1 MSLIARYRL
10 HLVVVSLVV
19 TAGMVAI
26 APMLPMSAD
35 VTEFLP
41 NDEPA
46 VSQWVQLTNR
56 FGALD
61 ILMVGLE
68 EPGEGFQLSSLKRL
82 TTITNRLSEHKGD
95 GLALVRSLTNLDT
108 IRQGEGGTIE
118 ADLLINRLPE
128 TPAAMDALKE
138 RVQADAQA
146 PGSFV
151 SKDLRAY
158 VILIKLDPQK
168 SSRELA
174 QLVRLIVEEER
185 GELVPAYFG
194 APFIETMITD
204 SVYRQVPLITGL
216 FALLLLIPLFMLVGR
231 IATALL
237 VIWASGVAVVWWL
250 GLLQLLGIELTATA
264 SGAALVLLAVAS
276 LLYARLVQLHLEGH
290 RGALAF
296 LLLPLAAGIGLLLLT
311 LFPIP
316 FLAHFGQVAS
326 VGMVA
331 VSAAGAL
338 LLIPLASWLKAL
350 PPKGSG
356 PSPTR
361 IQPAIAWSVTA
372 LLLAGGT
379 YGACQGRFLLNPREL
394 FSRDDEVGHALAFF
408 DHHLGGGDV
417 LQIGVTGDFR
427 KPTNCARVMRLT
439 DLLMGEPLF
448 ADVRSFTQVL
458 GMLSE
463 QFGGIHR
470 IPTNPEALNNL
481 WFFVEGNPDLRA
493 IINDDRT
500 DAMIAARIFPQTDL
514 AMSRWADVARHA
526 VARSAD
532 AGRQGVLDRLQALAR
547 HHDLHLREQTL
558 VELVDAVLK
567 AADPAALARRK
578 AQIIE
583 ELKFLMHSDQSPFVP
598 SPEEWQTLH
607 QLLQAD
613 AGQQALASAIATM
626 PGFVEWEYPPDVA
639 NELAGA
645 LLARTGEQDRARQI
659 NAPLARL
666 QTQLGQSPQADA
678 YLARTRGILAE
689 LIDSRTLGQD
699 DLAIAVSGFPAV
711 IPLVQDRVLHYVW
724 LAALLLW
731 TMLLIGVALLYRNGF
746 VVLRSGT
753 EALLATVLTFA
764 LGWLTRTHI
773 DSASAVLYL
782 LPPMAGFLASP
793 ALCLRARS
801 NEPLPGNRLAP
812 AVATALAAAS
822 LSLLVVDVKP
832 IFRLGSAMAVGLL
845 LVAIVSPLSRR
856 VRR

>member
-1 MSLIARYRL
+1 MSLISRYRL
-10 HLVVVSLVV
+10 HLLVASLII
-19 TAGMVAI
+19 TAGLVAI

-41 NDEPA
+41 DDEPA
-46 VSQWVQLTNR
+46 VTQWVQLTNR

-68 EPGEGFQLSSLKRL
+68 EPGEGFQLANLKRL
-82 TTITNRLSEHKGD
+82 ATITNRLSEHKGE

-128 TPAAMDALKE
+128 SPDAMDALEE
-138 RVQADAQA
+138 RVRADAQA

-158 VILIKLDPQK
+158 VILIKLDAQK
-168 SSRELA
+168 DSRALA
-174 QLVRLIVEEER
+174 QLVRAIVEEER

-204 SVYRQVPLITGL
+204 SVYRQVPLIAGL

-231 IATALL
+231 ITTALL
-237 VIWASGVAVVWWL
+237 VIGVSGVAVGWWL

-296 LLLPLAAGIGLLLLT
+296 LLLPLVAGTGLLLLT

-326 VGMVA
+326 VGMLA

-338 LLIPLASWLKAL
+338 LLTPAATWLRAL

-361 IQPAIAWSVTA
+361 IQPAIAWSVA
-372 LLLAGGT
+372 VLLLAGGT
-379 YGACQGRFLLNPREL
+379 YGASQGQFLLNPREL

-417 LQIGVTGDFR
+417 LQISATGDFR
-427 KPTNCARVMRLT
+427 KPANCARVMRLT

-500 DAMIAARIFPQTDL
+500 EAMIAARIFPQTDL
-514 AMSRWADVARHA
+514 AMSRWAEVARQA
-526 VARSAD
+526 VVRSAD
-532 AGRQGVLDRLQALAR
+532 VGRNGVLDRLQSLAR
-547 HHDLHLREQTL
+547 HLGLHPREHAL
-558 VELVDAVLK
+558 ADLVDAVLK
-567 AADPAALARRK
+567 AADPTALARRK
-578 AQIIE
+578 AQIIK
-583 ELKFLMHSDQSPFVP
+583 ELKVFMHSDQSPFEP
-598 SPEEWQTLH
+598 APDEWRTLQ

-613 AGQQALASAIATM
+613 ANQEVLARAIAAM
-626 PGFVEWEYPPDVA
+626 PGFIEWEYPPDVA
-639 NELAGA
+639 NELAAA
-645 LLARTGEQDRARQI
+645 LLARTSEQGRARQI
-659 NAPLARL
+659 DAPLAHLRE
-666 QTQLGQSPQADA
+666 QLGQSAQADA
-678 YLARTRGILAE
+678 YLTRARGILAE
-689 LIDSRTLGQD
+689 FIDGESMGRD
-699 DLAIAVSGFPAV
+699 DLAIEVSGFPAV

-731 TMLLIGVALLYRNGF
+731 ASLLIGVSLLYRNGF

-793 ALCLRARS
+793 ALCLRAR
-801 NEPLPGNRLAP
+801 NDEPLPGNRLAP

-832 IFRLGSAMAVGLL
+832 IFRLGSAMAIGLL
-845 LVAIVSPLSRR
+845 LVAIIAPLSRR